1 MLLLVE
7 NIFAGEIFL
16 GKKKLFFEANKIF
29 PFDVM
34 IANSL
39 AFLSSARLFIIRS
52 ILAVLL

>member
-1 MLLLVE
+1 MLFLEE

-16 GKKKLFFEANKIF
+16 GKKKLFFDANKIF
-29 PFDVM
+29 PFDVI

-39 AFLSSARLFIIRS
+39 APLSSARVFIIRS